1 MQEASQGPAAM
12 QRLLSTLFVGAAAL
26 LAPWTASAAAD
37 VLRIGGT
44 GGATALLMHLSKPF
58 AQTTGIAIEVIPSL
72 GSGGAIKAVAAGALD
87 VAITGRTLS
96 AAELGS
102 GLAEVASIRTP
113 FVYATSHHGPVSMS
127 EGEIV
132 GAFAVSAATW
142 PDGAPIKLI
151 LRPRVEDDNGIAA
164 SLFPG
169 MQAAADLAR
178 QRAELPVATTDQD
191 NADLAESLN
200 GSLIAATYTQITMEH
215 RDLRLIAIE
224 GVSPGIDAFESGR
237 YRYTKVFRII
247 RSQQPSAVAEQFTRF
262 LASDGGARALREAGC
277 LPGSE

>member
-1 MQEASQGPAAM
+1 MQKASQGLTVM
-12 QRLLSTLFVGAAAL
+12 QRHLSTLFFGAAVL
-26 LAPWTASAAAD
+26 LAPWTVSAAD

-58 AQTTGIAIEVIPSL
+58 AQKTGIAIEIIPSL
-72 GSGGAIKAVAAGALD
+72 GSGGALKAAADGALD
-87 VAITGRTLS
+87 VAIVGRTLS
-96 AAELGS
+96 DADIGR

-132 GAFAVSAATW
+132 GAYAASAATW

-151 LRPRVEDDNGIAA
+151 LRPRAEDDNAVAA

-169 MQAAADLAR
+169 MQAATDLAR

-191 NADLAESLN
+191 DADLAESLN

-215 RDLRLIAIE
+215 REI
-224 GVSPGIDAFESGR
+224 GR
-237 YRYTKVFRII
+237 AHV
-247 RSQQPSAVAEQFTRF
+247 
-262 LASDGGARALREAGC
+262 
-277 LPGSE
+277 